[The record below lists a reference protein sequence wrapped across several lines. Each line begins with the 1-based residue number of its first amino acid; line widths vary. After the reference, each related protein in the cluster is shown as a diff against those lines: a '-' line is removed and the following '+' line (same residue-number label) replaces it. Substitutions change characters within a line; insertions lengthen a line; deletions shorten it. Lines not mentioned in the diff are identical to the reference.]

1 MGSLIISSQQQHDF
15 QEKYYVSL
23 FLSHELNNLFYLIKG
38 ILTFDFQFRS
48 KQKVKHI

>member
-23 FLSHELNNLFYLIKG
+23 FLSHELNNLSCLIKG
-38 ILTFDFQFRS
+38 VLTYDFQFRS